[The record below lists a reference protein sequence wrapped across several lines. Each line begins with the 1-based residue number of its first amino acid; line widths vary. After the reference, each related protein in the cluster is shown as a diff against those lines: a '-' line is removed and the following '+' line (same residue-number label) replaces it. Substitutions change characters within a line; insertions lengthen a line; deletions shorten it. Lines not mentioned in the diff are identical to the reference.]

1 MSTTSLKNVML
12 TTYDNNVSP
21 FEDYDEWKR
30 EDERLCHFTEQL
42 VGQFTVVPY
51 ETSQEDYEN
60 AILEAYDEI
69 TELFPNIYLKVYRT

>member
-1 MSTTSLKNVML
+1 MNGK
-12 TTYDNNVSP
+12 
-21 FEDYDEWKR
+21 